1 MGNERFDSDSYKR
14 SKSCK
19 QDRRILLDM
28 TSSSESKQQ
37 KKTLATL
44 YHKNGEVYYKGEA
57 VNNIPSGKG
66 VIFHQNG
73 ILEYQ
78 GHF

>member
-1 MGNERFDSDSYKR
+1 
-14 SKSCK
+14 
-19 QDRRILLDM
+19 M
-28 TSSSESKQQ
+28 TSSTESKGQT
-37 KKTLATL
+37 KTLATL
-44 YHKNGEVYYKGEA
+44 YHKNGEIYYKGEA
-57 VNNIPSGKG
+57 VNNIPFGKG